1 MNNCLC
7 VCTKSNVPN
16 SVENDGKRKKLK
28 AKSKELVIW
37 VYIKCY
43 TTALCDLVE
52 ILFVFLC
59 IHKKGNFLNTHLDSI
74 VDSKARM
81 KPSFF
86 GVFAVMILLAMV
98 FVHVDCRH
106 LRSRVETLPTVGTGR
121 VEKVTKGDTS
131 GLVSFNG
138 HRKGSWAFKH
148 ASGPSM
154 RGPGH

>member
-1 MNNCLC
+1 MNNWLC

-28 AKSKELVIW
+28 AKSKELI
-37 VYIKCY
+37 I
-43 TTALCDLVE
+43 
-52 ILFVFLC
+52 F
-59 IHKKGNFLNTHLDSI
+59 

-81 KPSFF
+81 KARFF
-86 GVFAVMILLAMV
+86 GVFAVMTLLAMV

-121 VEKVTKGDTS
+121 VEKVTKGDTN
-131 GLVSFNG
+131 GLVSFSG